1 MEQKEEEKYEDC
13 TEKKDE
19 EKEITNE
26 ENKETNNE
34 TKQKTTDSEEE
45 KEFKKQ
51 EKEKEKQEN
60 EKEKKKFPDLENY
73 EERNNSSDEEKVELS
88 EEEIKVIE
96 DKIISERKNAGELYK
111 SGNYIQALNI
121 YSLLLQDAKKAN
133 LKEQLVILNCNKGI
147 CFNKLMEK
155 EKALECFSQA
165 LKYNPTYSKAL
176 CNRMLLYNSKGDYL
190 EALDD
195 YNKLKE
201 IDYNLWKNYSGM
213 EYELQIK
220 AENKK
225 KEMTNEMLGKL
236 KDIGNSLLGN
246 FGISLD
252 NFKMTPNGQGGYS
265 IQYQNNK

>member
-1 MEQKEEEKYEDC
+1 MEQNNEEKYEDC
-13 TEKKDE
+13 NEKNE
-19 EKEITNE
+19 SEKELSSKE
-26 ENKETNNE
+26 KSETNNE
-34 TKQKTTDSEEE
+34 IKENLSDSKKENENEKKEENEEE
-45 KEFKKQ
+45 KKKNTEE
-51 EKEKEKQEN
+51 EKTEKTN
-60 EKEKKKFPDLENY
+60 EI
-73 EERNNSSDEEKVELS
+73 NNSSDEEKIELS
-88 EEEIKVIE
+88 QEEIKVIE
-96 DKIISERKNAGELYK
+96 DKIISERKKAGELYK
-111 SGNYIQALNI
+111 SGNYTQALNI
-121 YSLLLQDAKKAN
+121 YSLLLQDAKKAK

>member
-13 TEKKDE
+13 NEKNDA
-19 EKEITNE
+19 EKELTQE
-26 ENKETNNE
+26 DNKETNNE
-34 TKQKTTDSEEE
+34 PKQKTSDSEE
-45 KEFKKQ
+45 KKDL
-51 EKEKEKQEN
+51 ENKEN
-60 EKEKKKFPDLENY
+60 EKETKKNPYLENF
-73 EERNNSSDEEKVELS
+73 EEKNNSSDEEKVQLS

>member
-1 MEQKEEEKYEDC
+1 
-13 TEKKDE
+13 
-19 EKEITNE
+19 
-26 ENKETNNE
+26 
-34 TKQKTTDSEEE
+34 
-45 KEFKKQ
+45 
-51 EKEKEKQEN
+51 
-60 EKEKKKFPDLENY
+60 
-73 EERNNSSDEEKVELS
+73 
-88 EEEIKVIE
+88 
-96 DKIISERKNAGELYK
+96 
-111 SGNYIQALNI
+111 
-121 YSLLLQDAKKAN
+121 
-133 LKEQLVILNCNKGI
+133 
-147 CFNKLMEK
+147 MEK

-213 EYELQIK
+213 EYELKIK

>member
-13 TEKKDE
+13 NEKNDA
-19 EKEITNE
+19 EKELTQE
-26 ENKETNNE
+26 DNKETNNE
-34 TKQKTTDSEEE
+34 PKQKTSDSEE
-45 KEFKKQ
+45 KKDL
-51 EKEKEKQEN
+51 ENKEN
-60 EKEKKKFPDLENY
+60 EKETKKNPYLENF
-73 EERNNSSDEEKVELS
+73 EEKNNSSDEEKVQLS

-155 EKALECFSQA
+155 EKALECFTQA

-176 CNRMLLYNSKGDYL
+176 CNRMLFSKGDYL

>member
-13 TEKKDE
+13 NEKNDA
-19 EKEITNE
+19 EKELTQE
-26 ENKETNNE
+26 DNKETNNE
-34 TKQKTTDSEEE
+34 PKQKTSDSEE
-45 KEFKKQ
+45 KKDL
-51 EKEKEKQEN
+51 ENKEN
-60 EKEKKKFPDLENY
+60 EKETKKNPYLENF
-73 EERNNSSDEEKVELS
+73 EEKNNSSDEEKVQLS

-155 EKALECFSQA
+155 EKALECFTQA

-220 AENKK
+220 AEKKK